1 MHQLKLVLPLAGLL
15 IAGQALAHKAP
26 HGMTGAQASAGPALV
41 QAVARPA
48 ALLDGVRGRSVR
60 GTPETPAAATAEAI
74 GKNIDTPTRI
84 NRRH

>member
-26 HGMTGAQASAGPALV
+26 RLTIGAPASAGMSAV
-41 QAVARPA
+41 QAGASPA
-48 ALLDGVRGRSVR
+48 ALLDGVRGGRVR
-60 GTPETPAAATAEAI
+60 GTSETPAAATAEAI
-74 GKNIDTPTRI
+74 VKNIDTPTRI